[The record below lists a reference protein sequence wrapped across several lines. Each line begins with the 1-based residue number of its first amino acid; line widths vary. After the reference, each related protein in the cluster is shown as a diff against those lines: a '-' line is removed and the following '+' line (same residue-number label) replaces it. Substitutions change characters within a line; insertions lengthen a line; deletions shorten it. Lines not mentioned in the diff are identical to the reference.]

1 MRAAGTG
8 FYRSIF
14 CICFEKKPYKNKR
27 FPRFEFILCNL
38 TASFPP
44 YMKSVYGI
52 LLLILLSAYA
62 HGSHLRGGE
71 ILASHVSGQTYNIKV
86 RLYLDTQSGQG
97 AVDALS
103 AVTACMGDGGIK
115 DLPRTSLTAISNKVS
130 VGEYQ
135 ATYTYP
141 SSGIYQIS
149 VALENRTGQI
159 LNLPQSAMTS
169 QFLWTVIDTQ
179 LSNATPV
186 LPYLEFEAGV
196 RQVFSVDLKPTVA
209 DNDSITAKVVRLS
222 KPSPGTC
229 GVRMVDHSY
238 LFPNEVSANG
248 TFKVDA
254 AQKKLVWTAPEVV
267 GNYLF
272 AMVIV
277 EWRDGARISESY
289 REGMVT
295 VIDRPGETVEIP
307 PYESSEYGGVITS
320 TPVVTSPE
328 VSMAIQAYPVPTENF
343 VTVKA
348 YSKQRAIIRLQLI
361 DMNGRVLT
369 EIASKAPEIA
379 VQEVF
384 DMRNLAQGMYLIR
397 ASNAKDSVTQKVLR

>member
-1 MRAAGTG
+1 
-8 FYRSIF
+8 
-14 CICFEKKPYKNKR
+14 
-27 FPRFEFILCNL
+27 
-38 TASFPP
+38 
-44 YMKSVYGI
+44 MKSVYSI
-52 LLLILLSAYA
+52 LLLILLSVTFAKA
-62 HGSHLRGGE
+62 THLKGGE
-71 ILASHVSGQTYNIKV
+71 IMATYLSGQSYKIKV
-86 RLYLDTQSGQG
+86 RLYIDQHFGGTGE
-97 AVDALS
+97 
-103 AVTACMGDGGIK
+103 TANTISVCMGDGNVV
-115 DLPRTSLTAISNKVS
+115 DLPRVVS
-130 VGEYQ
+130 GIEPLPGNVIVAEYEGS
-135 ATYTYP
+135 YTYG

-149 VALENRTGQI
+149 YANDQRSAEI
-159 LNLPQSAMTS
+159 LNLPNSLGTS
-169 QFLWTVIDTQ
+169 QFIWTVINTQ
-179 LSNATPV
+179 QPNSTPI
-186 LPYLEFEAGV
+186 LPYLSFEAGV

-209 DNDSITAKVVRLS
+209 DNDSITVRAVRLS

-229 GVRMVDHSY
+229 GVRMLDHSY
-238 LFPNEVSANG
+238 LFPNEISATG

-272 AMVIV
+272 AVV
-277 EWRDGARISESY
+277 VTEWRDGVKISESY

-295 VIDRPGETVEIP
+295 VIDKPGDTVEIP

-320 TPVVTSPE
+320 TPAVSSSE

-361 DMNGRVLT
+361 DMNGRILT
-369 EIASKAPEIA
+369 EIASKTPEIS

-384 DMRNLAQGMYLIR
+384 DMRNLTRGMYLIR

>member
-1 MRAAGTG
+1 LNLYVTSRLL
-8 FYRSIF
+8 F
-14 CICFEKKPYKNKR
+14 
-27 FPRFEFILCNL
+27 LC
-38 TASFPP
+38 
-44 YMKSVYGI
+44 MKSVYSI
-52 LLLILLSAYA
+52 LLLILLSAHA
-62 HGSHLRGGE
+62 QASHLRGGE
-71 ILASHVSGQTYNIKV
+71 ILASHVSGQTYQIKV
-86 RLYLDTQSGQG
+86 RLYLDMQNGQ
-97 AVDALS
+97 S
-103 AVTACMGDGGIK
+103 AVEALNSVTVCMGDGGIK
-115 DLPRTSLTAISNKVS
+115 ELSRTSLTALSNNVS
-130 VGEYQ
+130 LGEYQ
-135 ATYTYP
+135 AIYTYP

-149 VALENRTGQI
+149 VALETRTGQI
-159 LNLPQSAMTS
+159 LNLPQAEMTS

-186 LPYLEFEAGV
+186 LPPLEFVAGV

-222 KPSPGTC
+222 KPSPGSC

-238 LFPNEVSANG
+238 LFPNEISASG

-254 AQKKLVWTAPEVV
+254 AQKKLIWTAPEVV

-272 AMVIV
+272 AIV
-277 EWRDGARISESY
+277 VAEWRNGARISETY
-289 REGMVT
+289 REGVVT

-307 PYESSEYGGVITS
+307 PYESSEYSGVITS

-328 VSMAIQAYPVPTENF
+328 VSMAIQAYPVPTERF

-361 DMNGRVLT
+361 DMKGRVLT
-369 EIASKAPEIA
+369 EIVSKAPEIA

>member
-1 MRAAGTG
+1 
-8 FYRSIF
+8 
-14 CICFEKKPYKNKR
+14 
-27 FPRFEFILCNL
+27 
-38 TASFPP
+38 
-44 YMKSVYGI
+44 MKSVYSI

-62 HGSHLRGGE
+62 HASHLRGGE

-103 AVTACMGDGGIK
+103 AVTACMGDGGVK
-115 DLPRTSLTAISNKVS
+115 DLPRTSLTAISNGVS

-149 VALENRTGQI
+149 VALDTRTGGI
-159 LNLPQSAMTS
+159 LNLPQSGMTS

-179 LSNATPV
+179 LSNSTPI
-186 LPYLEFEAGV
+186 LPNLEFVAGV
-196 RQVFSVDLKPTVA
+196 RQVFSVDLKPIVA

-229 GVRMVDHSY
+229 GVRMLDHTY
-238 LFPNEVSANG
+238 LFPNEISSTG
-248 TFKVDA
+248 TFTVDA
-254 AQKKLVWTAPEVV
+254 RQKKLIWVAPEVV
-267 GNYLF
+267 GHYLF
-272 AMVIV
+272 AIV
-277 EWRDGARISESY
+277 VAEWRDGVRISETY
-289 REGMVT
+289 REGVVS
-295 VIDRPGETVEIP
+295 VIDRPGETVQVP
-307 PYESSEYGGVITS
+307 PYESSEYGGLITS
-320 TPVVTSPE
+320 TPVVSSSE
-328 VSMAIQAYPVPTENF
+328 VSMAVQAYPVPTENF

-384 DMRNLAQGMYLIR
+384 DMRNLARGIYLIR

>member
-1 MRAAGTG
+1 MLRGTG
-8 FYRSIF
+8 FCRGFF
-14 CICFEKKPYKNKR
+14 CICLKR
-27 FPRFEFILCNL
+27 SHTKTNRSRVLNIYFVTSRLLFL
-38 TASFPP
+38 
-44 YMKSVYGI
+44 YMKSVYSI
-52 LLLILLSAYA
+52 LLLILLSATFA
-62 HGSHLRGGE
+62 EATHLKGGE
-71 ILASHVSGQTYNIKV
+71 IIATNVSGQSYKIKV
-86 RLYLDTQSGQG
+86 RLYLDQHAGG
-97 AVDALS
+97 PALPMS
-103 AVTACMGDGGIK
+103 PIRVCMGDGNVV
-115 DLPRTSLTAISNKVS
+115 DLPMLMAAVLPGNVIAAEFE
-130 VGEYQ
+130 GGY
-135 ATYTYP
+135 AYG

-149 VALENRTGQI
+149 YANDQRSSDI
-159 LNLPQSAMTS
+159 LNLPNSLGST
-169 QFLWTVIDTQ
+169 QFIWTVIDTQ
-179 LSNATPV
+179 QPNSTPL
-186 LPYLEFEAGV
+186 LPFLEFVAGV
-196 RQVFSVDLKPTVA
+196 RQVFSIDLKPIVA

-238 LFPNEVSANG
+238 LFPNEVSASG

-254 AQKKLVWTAPEVV
+254 AQKKLVWTAPEVA

-295 VIDRPGETVEIP
+295 VTDRPGETVQVP

-320 TPVVTSPE
+320 TPVVTSSE
-328 VSMAIQAYPVPTENF
+328 VSMAIQAYPVPTESF

-361 DMNGRVLT
+361 DMKGRVLT

-379 VQEVF
+379 VQEEF
-384 DMRNLAQGMYLIR
+384 DMRNLARGIYLIR

>member
-1 MRAAGTG
+1 
-8 FYRSIF
+8 
-14 CICFEKKPYKNKR
+14 
-27 FPRFEFILCNL
+27 
-38 TASFPP
+38 
-44 YMKSVYGI
+44 MKSVYSI
-52 LLLILLSAYA
+52 LLLILLSAPFA
-62 HGSHLRGGE
+62 EATHLKGGE
-71 ILASHVSGQTYNIKV
+71 IIATYISAQSYKIRV
-86 RLYLDTQSGQG
+86 RLYIDQG
-97 AVDALS
+97 LGMEAESLKSVK
-103 AVTACMGDGGIK
+103 VCMGDGNIVE
-115 DLPRTSLTAISNKVS
+115 LPRVPGSPEPLPGNVISF
-130 VGEYQ
+130 EYENR
-135 ATYTYP
+135 YTFP
-141 SSGIYQIS
+141 TSGIYQIS
-149 VALENRTGQI
+149 VASDHRSSNI
-159 LNLPQSAMTS
+159 INLPDAQGTT
-169 QFLWTVIDTQ
+169 QFIWTVIDTRQ
-179 LSNATPV
+179 QNSTPV
-186 LPYLEFEAGV
+186 LPYLSFEAGV
-196 RQVFSVDLKPTVA
+196 RQVFSIDLKPTVA
-209 DNDSITAKVVRLS
+209 DNDSITARVVRLS

-238 LFPNEVSANG
+238 LFPNEISATG

-254 AQKKLVWTAPEVV
+254 AQKKLVWTAPETL

-272 AMVIV
+272 AMVV
-277 EWRDGARISESY
+277 TEWRDGAKISETY

-295 VIDRPGETVEIP
+295 VIDKPGETVEIP

-320 TPVVTSPE
+320 TPVVSSPE

-369 EIASKAPEIA
+369 EIASKTPEIS